1 MYKMERTKHGRGLA
15 LVMGLTKMHVCACV
29 LLELDERLYF
39 GIDYCMCVICWT
51 FVADYVP
58 RLIIACV

>member
-1 MYKMERTKHGRGLA
+1 
-15 LVMGLTKMHVCACV
+15 MGLTKMHVCVCV

-39 GIDYCMCVICWT
+39 RIDYCMCVICWT